1 MDSGRTDAVLPGV
14 PMREFDVAPDGQR
27 VAFAALDAEGNSHVW
42 VATLD
47 RRVPPK
53 QLTSSVAR
61 QLGFGSEEIF
71 TS

>member
-1 MDSGRTDAVLPGV
+1 VDSGRTDAVLPGV
-14 PMREFDVAPDGQR
+14 PMSEFDVAPDGQR

-53 QLTSSVAR
+53 R
-61 QLGFGSEEIF
+61 
-71 TS
+71 